1 MTKAFVF
8 SGQGSQYV
16 GMGKDLYENYP
27 VFRDIVEQANHVL
40 KRNLRTIVFDGP
52 EDVLTMTN
60 NAQPALLTMD
70 YGIYAILEEMGLA
83 EGVKF
88 VAGHSL
94 GEYPAL
100 VAAGV
105 LSFEDALYIVNK
117 RSELMAVA
125 GEEEP
130 GTMAAIMGLDM
141 HLIASICEGHEIDVA
156 NFNYADQIVISGK
169 VDNVLKAMEACKT
182 HGAKRAVQLNVS
194 GAFHSRLMQNSGA
207 TLAETIMQVPF
218 NAPKIP
224 VVMNVIGEPVKDPDL
239 IRRYLI
245 AQVSSP
251 VKWLH
256 SMQYMVN
263 HGVTRFIECG
273 PKNVLS
279 GMVRR
284 IDGNVEA
291 FSTDTISTIKSLA
304 EVLV

>member
-1 MTKAFVF
+1 MTKAFIF

-16 GMGKDLYENYP
+16 GMGKDLYENFP
-27 VFRDIVEQANHVL
+27 VFRNLVEHANHVL

-70 YGIYAILEEMGLA
+70 FGVFSILEEMGMTQDA
-83 EGVKF
+83 QF

-169 VDNVLKAMEACKT
+169 VDNVLKAMESCKER
-182 HGAKRAVQLNVS
+182 GAKRAVQLNVS
-194 GAFHSRLMQNSGA
+194 GAFHSRLMQSSGA

-224 VVMNVIGEPVKDPDL
+224 VVMNVTGEPVKDPDL

-256 SMQYMVN
+256 SMQYMVG